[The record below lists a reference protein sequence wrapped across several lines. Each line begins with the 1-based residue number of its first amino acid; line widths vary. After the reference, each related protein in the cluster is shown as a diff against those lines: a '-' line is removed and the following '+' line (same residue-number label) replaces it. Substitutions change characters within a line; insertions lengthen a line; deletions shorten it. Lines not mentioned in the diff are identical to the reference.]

1 MKIYQKN
8 MASYREKCHQLEGEK
23 ARLKEAKQQ
32 LELEVV
38 QLREELDTVSL
49 TSSINSITFHGHLDS
64 GLAAAQNM
72 KTITVSRDNNL
83 YIRK

>member
-1 MKIYQKN
+1 MKLYQKN

-23 ARLKEAKQQ
+23 ARLKEAKKQ

-49 TSSINSITFHGHLDS
+49 TSSINSITFQKNYGHLDS
-64 GLAAAQNM
+64 DLAAQSTKA
-72 KTITVSRDNNL
+72 ISVSRYL
-83 YIRK
+83 KV